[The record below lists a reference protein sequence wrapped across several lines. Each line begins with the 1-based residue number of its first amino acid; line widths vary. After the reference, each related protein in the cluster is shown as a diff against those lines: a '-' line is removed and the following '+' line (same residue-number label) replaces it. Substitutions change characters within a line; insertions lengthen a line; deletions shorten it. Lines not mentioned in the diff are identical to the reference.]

1 MSDTFRLMPAGDTI
15 CAIATAPG
23 EGAVGM
29 LRLSGPRA
37 LELALLASGRRELSD
52 RRMVAAHLSHPA
64 GGPVLDQV
72 LLCHMAAPATYTGEP
87 VVEVYGH
94 GGPLNLR
101 RLLDLFTGLGARL
114 AEPGEFTRRAFVNG
128 KLDLDQAEAVAQI
141 ISARNER
148 ALDNA
153 QALLSGALGREVD
166 RARQALI
173 RLNALLEA
181 AVDFADDLQG
191 ELSPE
196 QVRQELDLAREQVDR
211 LAATHAA
218 GRDLG
223 VLRVALVG
231 PANAGKSSLFNR
243 LLGQERALT
252 DQAPGTTRDYLEAE
266 VAWPEV
272 GPVTLV
278 DTAGLRGPG
287 EESALERRGQEL
299 AAGALERCQL
309 LILVWDLSTG
319 DPLPAAPEGHALLVA
334 ANKQDLCRPDR
345 VERARTEAAARGAQL
360 VPTSALSGQGV
371 EALRQA
377 AARCL
382 QEQLPDGEHVLVT
395 GERQYR
401 ALREAGEAL
410 DRAWAATE
418 QGLPPELVAEDARA
432 ALAHLGRI
440 TGEQANE
447 EVLDAIFSAFCL
459 GK

>member
-1 MSDTFRLMPAGDTI
+1 MRHEDTI

-29 LRLSGPRA
+29 LRLSGPGA
-37 LELALLASGRRELSD
+37 LSLALLASGRRKLPD
-52 RRMVAAHLSHPA
+52 RRMVAAHLRDPE
-64 GGPVLDQV
+64 GGPALDQV
-72 LLCHMAAPATYTGEP
+72 LVCHMAAPATYTGEQ

-101 RLLDLFTGLGARL
+101 RLLDLFIRLGARL

-128 KLDLDQAEAVAQI
+128 RLHLDQAEAVAQI

-153 QALLSGALGREVD
+153 QALLSGALGREVQT
-166 RARQALI
+166 ARQALI
-173 RLNALLEA
+173 RLCALLEA

-191 ELSPE
+191 ELSDE
-196 QVRQELDLAREQVDR
+196 QVQQELDLARQQVDR

-223 VLRVALVG
+223 ALRVALVG
-231 PANAGKSSLFNR
+231 PANAGKSSLFNQ

-266 VAWPEV
+266 VSWPEV

-278 DTAGLRGPG
+278 DTAGQRGSG
-287 EESALERRGQEL
+287 QESALERRGQAL

-309 LILVWDLSTG
+309 LILVWDLSMYPG
-319 DPLPAAPEGHALLVA
+319 DPLPDAPWDQPLLVA
-334 ANKQDLCRPDR
+334 ANKQDLCTPDR
-345 VERARTEAAARGAQL
+345 MEQARGEAASSGVQL
-360 VPTSALSGQGV
+360 LTTSAISAQGV
-371 EALRQA
+371 DALRQA
-377 AARCL
+377 AARRL
-382 QEQLPDGEHVLVT
+382 KELLPDGEHVLVT

-401 ALREAGEAL
+401 ALRAAGEAL
-410 DRAWAATE
+410 ARAQAATD
-418 QGLPPELVAEDARA
+418 QGLPPELVAEDARE

-440 TGEQANE
+440 TGEQADE
-447 EVLDAIFSAFCL
+447 EILDAIFSAFCL